1 MTDPRTLHRI
11 IDLRTRHRLSLR
23 KIGTRVGLSGEQVRK
38 LLVRE
43 GISMAR
49 TTPQALM
56 PKKRNTLDEA
66 VVRTVYGCSVEELAK
81 IQQGLL
87 LSDHTSPAFFY
98 RTQRYRYLHGNGW
111 AFTFPDWWQLWKTS
125 WSRRVTESLV
135 MIPTD
140 RSKPVAL
147 GNAEIL
153 TRSQVMKRFQRER
166 RLTKS

>member
-11 IDLRTRHRLSLR
+11 IDLRIRHRLSLR
-23 KIGTRVGLSGEQVRK
+23 QIGVCVGLSGEQVRK

-49 TTPQALM
+49 TPPQAVV
-56 PKKRNTLDEA
+56 PKKRNTLDES
-66 VVRTVYGCSVEELAK
+66 VVRAVYGCRVEELAK

-111 AFTFPDWWQLWKTS
+111 GFTFPNWWQLWKTW
-125 WSRRVTESLV
+125 WSRRVPDRLV
-135 MIPTD
+135 MVPMD
-140 RSKPVAL
+140 RTLPV
-147 GNAEIL
+147 GPDNAEIL

>member
-1 MTDPRTLHRI
+1 MTDLRTLHRI

-23 KIGTRVGLSGEQVRK
+23 KIGMRVGLSGEQVRK

-43 GISMAR
+43 GVSMAR
-49 TTPQALM
+49 MPPHSIV
-56 PKKRNTLDEA
+56 PKKRNTLDES
-66 VVRTVYGCSVEELAK
+66 VVRAVYGCSVEELAK

-125 WSRRVTESLV
+125 WSRRVPDHLV
-135 MIPTD
+135 MVPFD
-140 RSKPVAL
+140 RSQPV
-147 GNAEIL
+147 GRDNAEIL
-153 TRSQVMKRFQRER
+153 TRSKVMKRFQRER

>member
-1 MTDPRTLHRI
+1 MTDPRTLQQI

-23 KIGTRVGLSGEQVRK
+23 QIGSRVGLSGEQVRK

-49 TTPQALM
+49 TPPQAVV
-56 PKKRNTLDEA
+56 PKKRNTLDES
-66 VVRTVYGCSVEELAK
+66 VVRAVYGCSVEDFAK
-81 IQQGLL
+81 IQHGQLL
-87 LSDHTSPAFFY
+87 TDHTSPAFFY

-111 AFTFPDWWQLWKTS
+111 AFTFPDWWQLWKAS

-140 RSKPVAL
+140 RSQPVGP

-166 RLTKS
+166 RLTRS

>member
-1 MTDPRTLHRI
+1 MTDPRTLQQI

-23 KIGTRVGLSGEQVRK
+23 QIGSRVGLSGEQVRK

-49 TTPQALM
+49 TPPQAVV
-56 PKKRNTLDEA
+56 PKKRNTLDES
-66 VVRTVYGCSVEELAK
+66 VVRAVYGCSVEDFAK
-81 IQQGLL
+81 IQHGQLL
-87 LSDHTSPAFFY
+87 TDHTSPAFFY

-111 AFTFPDWWQLWKTS
+111 AFTIPDWWQLWKTS

-140 RSKPVAL
+140 RSQPVGP

-166 RLTKS
+166 RLTKP

>member
-1 MTDPRTLHRI
+1 MTDQRTLNRI

-23 KIGTRVGLSGEQVRK
+23 QIGTRVGLSGEQVRK

-43 GISMAR
+43 GVSMSR
-49 TTPQALM
+49 TRPQAVV
-56 PKKRNTLDEA
+56 PKKRTPLDES
-66 VVRTVYGCSVEELAK
+66 VVRVVYGCSVEELAK

-111 AFTFPDWWQLWKTS
+111 AFTFLDWWQLWRTS
-125 WSRRVTESLV
+125 WARRVPDRLV
-135 MIPTD
+135 MIPMD
-140 RSKPVAL
+140 RSQPVGP

-166 RLTKS
+166 RLTRF